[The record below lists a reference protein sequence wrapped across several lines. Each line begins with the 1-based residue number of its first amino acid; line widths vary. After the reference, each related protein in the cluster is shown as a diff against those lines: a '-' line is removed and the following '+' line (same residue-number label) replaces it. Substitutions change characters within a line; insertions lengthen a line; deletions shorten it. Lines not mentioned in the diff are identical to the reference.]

1 MKLPLQNPKYL
12 IVIGLVIFLCITGV
26 TFFTGK
32 VLEKRMHNI
41 ADFAGVNLY
50 RQKVLLYQYEF
61 NNIMKGTQMV
71 SNVFPDLGP
80 QLDSHTIMQ
89 TLGTVLMADDK
100 VKNAWYA
107 IVNGKDTSYVYLVKE
122 VNTFKQKVMP
132 AYIKNWVRKQFTA
145 SSINNTR
152 GQQDLITDSLHWLT
166 SNNTVVGKR
175 GKLLSGLD
183 IDLLELQR
191 AFVNIDSKGMSY
203 AYMMDENGVCIIS
216 PNERQIGKKLYLPK
230 LTPITGKNENFI
242 RFNSEVVE
250 SEYLGLPVTRYY
262 IPTEINGLKWTIVVN
277 IPLFILEEDVVAIRK
292 YSVYLGLISVSIILG
307 LIWLYQ
313 RKWQREFLLR
323 REVEINRQEV
333 SMEKQGLKL
342 IASQQEKENAMIQ
355 LSKLK
360 EKVNPHFLFNSL
372 SSLNALIDQDST
384 LAKSFVVKL
393 SRVYRYVLESNP
405 SGLSTVEE
413 ELYFMKEYFF
423 LLKIRFG
430 DALQPLDINIDAAEL
445 TGKIPFISLQT
456 LIENAVKHNILSKE
470 KPLKITIE
478 SKKGV
483 IVVSNNLQLRPDVKN
498 SVKQGL
504 NYLKSTYSYFENQ
517 EFTSGI
523 EAGFFK
529 CYLPVLHLTEY

>member
-80 QLDSHTIMQ
+80 QLDNHAIMQ

-333 SMEKQGLKL
+333 SMEKQELKL